1 MVIFETI
8 FDVLYLISVVCIG
21 LVMIKRSKKFDQ
33 YRLFGMMAIVLGCG
47 DAFHLVP
54 RVYSMWTIGLE
65 NNAVALGFGQ
75 AVTSITMTLF
85 YVMLYYIW
93 EKRYEVKETKVL
105 RFWVWALA
113 LLRVALCLF
122 PQNDWL
128 SSNAPLSWGIYRN
141 IPFAIFGI
149 LMIVLFY
156 QQARLHQDKAFKYM
170 WLAIVLSFGFYA
182 PVVLFSKTIPV
193 IGALMMPKTCAYVW
207 IVWMGY
213 KAQKEAIK

>member
-21 LVMIKRSKKFDQ
+21 IVMVRRSKAFDQ
-33 YRLFGMMAIVLGCG
+33 YKLFGWMAIVLGCG

-65 NNAVALGFGQ
+65 NNTVALGFGQ

-93 EKRYEVKETKVL
+93 EKRYDMKQVKTL
-105 RFWVWALA
+105 RLVVWGLA
-113 LLRVALCLF
+113 FIRIALCLF

-128 SSNAPLSWGIYRN
+128 SANAPLSWGIYRN
-141 IPFAIFGI
+141 IPFAIFGV

-156 QQARLHQDKAFKYM
+156 QQARIHQDKIFKYM
-170 WLAIVLSFGFYA
+170 WLAIVLSFAFYA

-213 KAQKEAIK
+213 KAQKEEC